1 LKKQK
6 QSFEGSDSASEIVK
20 KSRRIIEKSG
30 IHSPDL
36 SKMIAVKINNR
47 LTVYAKNPGD
57 VERLKRKYS
66 QQLNV
71 NLC

>member
-1 LKKQK
+1 MKKQK

-20 KSRRIIEKSG
+20 KSRKIIEKSG

-36 SKMIAVKINNR
+36 SKMIPVKINNR
-47 LTVYAKNPGD
+47 LTVYAKSQDEVG
-57 VERLKRKYS
+57 RIKLKYS
-66 QQLNV
+66 HLTQ